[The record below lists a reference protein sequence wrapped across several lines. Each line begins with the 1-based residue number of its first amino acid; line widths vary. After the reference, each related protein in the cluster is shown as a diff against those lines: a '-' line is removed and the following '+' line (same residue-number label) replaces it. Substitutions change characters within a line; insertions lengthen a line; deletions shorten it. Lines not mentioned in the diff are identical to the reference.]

1 MTIWIVYQAA
11 DRLIVGVF
19 GTAADA
25 AARVSAGTGLVAT
38 AGLTTAAALEAQ
50 PGQYYLANRTIASDK
65 PLSDVELLQQ
75 RVWQVHTHLINL
87 WGLLQIEAAAH
98 PWGEMI
104 KVHDYFARIHP
115 TLFYLLKTNGTQR
128 TLAQRLVYATAMLA
142 GPQHS
147 GSAIIAPV
155 LFSTVAGLTN
165 VGTVQGVSYVNPLT
179 NAHVSI
185 ADSLDDTNR
194 NLWGLGSTM
203 APLVVTEQQ
212 LSSGG
217 WINTIS

>member
-1 MTIWIVYQAA
+1 MSIWIVYQAA

-25 AARVSAGTGLVAT
+25 AAWVAAGTGLVAT
-38 AGLTTAAALEAQ
+38 AGLTTAAALAAQ
-50 PGQYYLANRTIASDK
+50 PGQYYLLDGTIAYDK
-65 PLSDVELLQQ
+65 PQTDLEILKS
-75 RVWQVHTHLINL
+75 RVWQVHAHLLDL

-98 PWGEMI
+98 PWGEMV

-115 TLFYLLKTNGTQR
+115 SLYHLLKTNVPGR

-142 GPQHS
+142 GPQQS
-147 GSAIIAPV
+147 GSALIAPV
-155 LFSTVAGLTN
+155 LFATVAALDN
-165 VGTVQGVSYVNPLT
+165 VGSVQGVTYVNPLT
-179 NAHVSI
+179 DAHVTI
-185 ADSLDDTNR
+185 ADSLLGITR
-194 NLWGLGSTM
+194 SSWGLGTTQ

-217 WINTIS
+217 WINTIT

>member
-1 MTIWIVYQAA
+1 MSIWIVYNA

-19 GTAADA
+19 GTAASA
-25 AARVSAGTGLVAT
+25 AAWVDAGTGLTAT
-38 AGLTTAAALEAQ
+38 AGLTTANALSAQ
-50 PGQYYLANRTIASDK
+50 PDQYYLLDGTIAYDK
-65 PLSDVELLQQ
+65 PQTDLEILKS
-75 RVWQVHTHLINL
+75 RVWQVHAHLLNL
-87 WGLLQIEAAAH
+87 WGQLQVEAAAH
-98 PWGEMI
+98 PWGEMV

-115 TLFYLLKTNGTQR
+115 SLYHLLKTNATDR

-155 LFSTVAGLTN
+155 LFATVAAATP
-165 VGTVQGVSYVNPLT
+165 VGSVQGVTYVNYIT
-179 NAHVSI
+179 DAQVSI
-185 ADSLDDTNR
+185 TDSLTEFNR
-194 NLWGLGSTM
+194 QAWGLGSTTS
-203 APLVVTEQQ
+203 PLVVTEQQ

>member
-25 AARVSAGTGLVAT
+25 AARVTFGPGLVAT

-50 PGQYYLANRTIASDK
+50 PGQFYLTNRTISSDK
-65 PLSDVELLQQ
+65 PPSDVELLQQ
-75 RVWQVHTHLINL
+75 RVWQVHGHLINL

-98 PWGEMI
+98 PWGEMV

-115 TLFYLLKTNGTQR
+115 SLYHLLKTNGPGR

-155 LFSTVAGLTN
+155 LFSTVAGLTD
-165 VGTVQGVSYVNPLT
+165 VGSAQGVTYVNPLT
-179 NAHVSI
+179 DAHVSI
-185 ADSLDDTNR
+185 AASLSPVNR
-194 NLWGLGSTM
+194 QAWGLGSTM
-203 APLVVTEQQ
+203 DPLVVTEQQ

-217 WINTIS
+217 WINTIT

>member
-1 MTIWIVYQAA
+1 MSIWIVYNA

-19 GTAADA
+19 GTAASA
-25 AARVSAGTGLVAT
+25 AAWVDAGTGLT
-38 AGLTTAAALEAQ
+38 STSGLTTANALSAQ
-50 PGQYYLANRTIASDK
+50 PDQYYLLDGTIAYDK
-65 PLSDVELLQQ
+65 PQTDLEILKS
-75 RVWQVHTHLINL
+75 RVWQVHAHLLDI

-98 PWGEMI
+98 PWGEMV

-115 TLFYLLKTNGTQR
+115 SLYHLLKTNATHR

-147 GSAIIAPV
+147 GSATSAPV
-155 LFSTVAGLTN
+155 LFATVAAATP
-165 VGTVQGVSYVNPLT
+165 VGVEQGVTYVNYLT
-179 NAHVSI
+179 DAHVSI
-185 ADSLDDTNR
+185 ADSLSVINR
-194 NLWGLGSTM
+194 QSWGLGSTV

-217 WINTIS
+217 WINTIT

>member
-25 AARVSAGTGLVAT
+25 AARVDAGTGLTAT
-38 AGLTTAAALEAQ
+38 AGLTSASALAAQ
-50 PGQYYLANRTIASDK
+50 PGQFYLTNRTITSDK
-65 PLSDVELLQQ
+65 PLSDVEVLQQ
-75 RVWQVHTHLINL
+75 RVWQVHAHLINL

-98 PWGEMI
+98 PWDEMI

-115 TLFYLLKTNGTQR
+115 TLFHLLKTNTTMPER

-147 GSAIIAPV
+147 GEAIIAPV
-155 LFSTVAGLTN
+155 LFATVAAAT
-165 VGTVQGVSYVNPLT
+165 PL
-179 NAHVSI
+179 
-185 ADSLDDTNR
+185 
-194 NLWGLGSTM
+194 
-203 APLVVTEQQ
+203 
-212 LSSGG
+212 
-217 WINTIS
+217 

>member
-1 MTIWIVYQAA
+1 MTIWIVYQAT

-25 AARVSAGTGLVAT
+25 ADRVTFGTGLVAT

-50 PGQYYLANRTIASDK
+50 PGQFYLANRTISSDK
-65 PLSDVELLQQ
+65 PPSDVELLQQ
-75 RVWQVHTHLINL
+75 RVWQVHTHLINI
-87 WGLLQIEAAAH
+87 WGLLQVEAAAH
-98 PWGEMI
+98 PWDEMM

-115 TLFYLLKTNGTQR
+115 SLFHLLKTNTTNR

-155 LFSTVAGLTN
+155 LFSAVAGLID
-165 VGTVQGVSYVNPLT
+165 VGTRAGRHIRQP
-179 NAHVSI
+179 I
-185 ADSLDDTNR
+185 
-194 NLWGLGSTM
+194 
-203 APLVVTEQQ
+203 
-212 LSSGG
+212 
-217 WINTIS
+217 

>member
-25 AARVSAGTGLVAT
+25 AARVTFGTGLVAT

-50 PGQYYLANRTIASDK
+50 PGQFYLTNRTISSDK
-65 PLSDVELLQQ
+65 PPSDVELLQQ
-75 RVWQVHTHLINL
+75 RVWQVHGHLINL
-87 WGLLQIEAAAH
+87 WGLLQVEAAAH
-98 PWGEMI
+98 PWGEMV

-115 TLFYLLKTNGTQR
+115 TLFHLLKTNVPMR

-155 LFSTVAGLTN
+155 LFSTVAAATP
-165 VGTVQGVSYVNPLT
+165 VGTAQGVTYVNPLT
-179 NAHVSI
+179 DVHVSI
-185 ADSLDDTNR
+185 ADSLVEFTR
-194 NLWGLGSTM
+194 HSWGLGTT
-203 APLVVTEQQ
+203 ADPLVVTEQQ

>member
-25 AARVSAGTGLVAT
+25 ASRVTFGTGLIAT

-50 PGQYYLANRTIASDK
+50 PGQFYLTNRTISSDK
-65 PLSDVELLQQ
+65 PPSDVELLQQ
-75 RVWQVHTHLINL
+75 RVWQVHAHLISL
-87 WGLLQIEAAAH
+87 WGLLQVEAAAH
-98 PWGEMI
+98 PWDEMV

-115 TLFYLLKTNGTQR
+115 TLFHLLKTNAPMR

-155 LFSTVAGLTN
+155 LFSTVAAATP
-165 VGTVQGVSYVNPLT
+165 VGTAQGVTYVNPLT
-179 NAHVSI
+179 DAHVSI
-185 ADSLDDTNR
+185 ADSLPSFTR
-194 NLWGLGSTM
+194 MTWGLGTTQ

-217 WINTIS
+217 WINTIT

>member
-1 MTIWIVYQAA
+1 MTVWIVYNA

-19 GTAADA
+19 GTAASA
-25 AARVSAGTGLVAT
+25 AASVNAGTGLTAT
-38 AGLTTAAALEAQ
+38 AGLTTAAALAAQ
-50 PGQYYLANRTIASDK
+50 PGQFYLVNGTITYDK
-65 PLSDVELLQQ
+65 PQTDLEILKT
-75 RVWQVHTHLINL
+75 RVWEVHAHLLDL

-98 PWGEMI
+98 PWGEMV

-115 TLFYLLKTNGTQR
+115 TLFFLLKTNGPGR

-142 GPQHS
+142 GPQQS
-147 GSAIIAPV
+147 GLALIAPV
-155 LFSTVAGLTN
+155 LFATVAAQDN

-179 NAHVSI
+179 DAHLTIAASLVVS
-185 ADSLDDTNR
+185 SRLG
-194 NLWGLGSTM
+194 WGLGSVD

-217 WINTIS
+217 WINTIT